1 MELWCVQQHSN
12 ASNKQ
17 DEGDERQRRW
27 GHLYW
32 RWCMIVEKAGGNNKL
47 KQKGLLPRLE
57 RNDGH
62 ALGFLGSKNE
72 DQSHLWGLTQP
83 AAQP

>member
-1 MELWCVQQHSN
+1 
-12 ASNKQ
+12 
-17 DEGDERQRRW
+17 
-27 GHLYW
+27 
-32 RWCMIVEKAGGNNKL
+32 MIVEKAGGNNKL

-62 ALGFLGSKNE
+62 ALGILGSKNE
-72 DQSHLWGLTQP
+72 EQSHLWGWMQP